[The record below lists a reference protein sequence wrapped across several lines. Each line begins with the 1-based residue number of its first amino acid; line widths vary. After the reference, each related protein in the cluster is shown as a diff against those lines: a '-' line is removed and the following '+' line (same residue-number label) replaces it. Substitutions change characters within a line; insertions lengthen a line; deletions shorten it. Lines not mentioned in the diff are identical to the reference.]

1 MTATNCCKARCTELF
16 TANQISESRSIV
28 AELTDSQK
36 TKWLMK
42 FFETNMNTDSPA
54 VDYLVS
60 GVSVCQLAFC
70 RVYGV
75 SVNKVIQC
83 KQQFLAGAKAHMHGN
98 CFRVYDSPKRDS
110 VAAWI
115 QNYCD
120 AYGDYVPTKNEIH
133 LPSHLT

>member
-1 MTATNCCKARCTELF
+1 M
-16 TANQISESRSIV
+16 V
-28 AELTDSQK
+28 AELNDSQK

-42 FFETNMNTDSPA
+42 FFETNMNIDSPA
-54 VDYLVS
+54 VAFLVG

-75 SVNKVIQC
+75 SVDKVIQC
-83 KQQFLAGAKAHMHGN
+83 KQQYLNGTKAHMHGN

-115 QNYCD
+115 QNYCNT
-120 AYGDYVPTKNEIH
+120 YGDYVPTKDEIH
-133 LPSHLT
+133 LPSHMT